1 MRTFVLI
8 LLPAAAL
15 VVWAIVEE
23 RKLRAM
29 DSGAG
34 KAMQQVVCVW
44 RPALTPW
51 RRCWI

>member
-34 KAMQQVVCVW
+34 KAMQQVGVRLAAC
-44 RPALTPW
+44 PDAA